1 MSNEWN
7 EIGEDEVT
15 RALRQGLQAEADRT
29 PVPDRYDEIVAAAEQ
44 GRRRRGWLLVAAVM
58 VPVLGAVGY
67 LGGRLTSGGLAGTPA
82 QVPATVTAATEASE
96 SSVPTLTPEPSASA
110 PATAA
115 TSRASSKQSASAPTS
130 PRLSPPAEVS
140 GSALAFVSPS
150 GAIECV
156 MGGTRAPDGV
166 ECHLTVKAVWGP
178 KHRCESVNGT
188 VPWSSDYGVVFIGSE
203 GATTYCNGQG
213 FTELDL
219 SGSDGKRYTS
229 WYDPSRFETRTA
241 ANGSLAPVLPYG
253 TTAVVGQTRCQISQ
267 SGGISCSRGDQTGF
281 RLSTQT
287 LVLRNGGKD
296 TSYTG

>member
-1 MSNEWN
+1 
-7 EIGEDEVT
+7 
-15 RALRQGLQAEADRT
+15 
-29 PVPDRYDEIVAAAEQ
+29 
-44 GRRRRGWLLVAAVM
+44 
-58 VPVLGAVGY
+58 
-67 LGGRLTSGGLAGTPA
+67 
-82 QVPATVTAATEASE
+82 
-96 SSVPTLTPEPSASA
+96 
-110 PATAA
+110 
-115 TSRASSKQSASAPTS
+115 
-130 PRLSPPAEVS
+130 
-140 GSALAFVSPS
+140 
-150 GAIECV
+150 